1 MIILKKRKLKLKKNV
16 YFVLGGILLLILA
29 IIIGTNVYQDIKYKQ
44 TNEYKLLELGY
55 SAEEIDILEE
65 NLTEEEV
72 TALTAQDKDDFLLS
86 ILQDEYFIKDN
97 LNRYMTYH
105 EENEG
110 TTTRNVVATVNT
122 NSDYARYDHNIETD
136 TSKDYLMLVNKYYH
150 LNEDYVPTDLVNIS
164 NRYYYGEDHQI
175 RSIVYEA
182 FVDMWNQANNDGI
195 YLIINSSYRNYQDQQ
210 SVYDSYKDTY
220 GTTYADSIAA
230 RPGYSEHQTGLS
242 LDIFSTE
249 HTTTTNF
256 KDSPAYS
263 WLTENAYKYGFIQ
276 RYKETNEDITGFAE
290 ESWHWRYVGVEVAT
304 YLHEH
309 DITFDEYYAYFIAN
323 E

>member
-1 MIILKKRKLKLKKNV
+1 MIILKKTKLKLKKNV
-16 YFVLGGILLLILA
+16 YFFLGGILLLILA

-72 TALTAQDKDDFLLS
+72 TDLTTQEKNNFLLN
-86 ILQDEYFIKDN
+86 LLEDEYFIKDN

-150 LNEDYVPTDLVNIS
+150 LNEDYVPADLVNIS
-164 NRYYYGEDHQI
+164 NRYYYGEGHQI

-276 RYKETNEDITGFAE
+276 RYKETNEEITGFAE